1 MRFCDKLAK
10 QRKDNNLSQ
19 EQLAEK
25 LGVSRQ
31 AVSKWESGS
40 SYPDMEKII
49 QISNILNCT
58 LENLLDD
65 GTIKESSSKNP
76 KFNFNNYIQD
86 LLHFITKTNNMFGSM
101 NFKQKIKCIIEVIVI
116 FIITCILGL
125 IIFSAM
131 NGITYH
137 TLEVLPE
144 TIRYGICNIF
154 DSIYIII
161 LLIFGIIIVIHLF
174 KIRYLDYYITIEDKN
189 ISEKIIEKEIRNK
202 NEYSF
207 PKREKIIIR
216 DPKHSVYSFFSLLG
230 KIILIIF
237 KLFIVI
243 CSIPLICL
251 TVFLIFSLVFSL
263 FHIRYTILFLF
274 ISISLL
280 GIVALVF
287 LIIYFIYNFIF
298 NMKQPVKLIFIIF
311 ISSLIFIGMG
321 AGLACATVLNY
332 QPCDINETGKMITKT
347 EIIKLKD
354 NTKISILPS
363 YYNEVIIDNSLDN
376 IKLQITYPEIVKYK
390 ITPETL
396 SEDGIE
402 YYHLFLDQI
411 DIFKLYKFVLKNLE
425 QKKIVN
431 YNEDCIKVKIYVSQE
446 NYNKIIND

>member
-10 QRKDNNLSQ
+10 QRKNNNLSQ

-161 LLIFGIIIVIHLF
+161 LLIFGIIIVLHLF

-280 GIVALVF
+280 GIVALDF

-363 YYNEVIIDNSLDN
+363 YYNEVIIDNSLND
-376 IKLQITYPEIVKYK
+376 IKLQITYPEIFKYQ

-411 DIFKLYKFVLKNLE
+411 DIFKLYKFVLNNLE
-425 QKKIVN
+425 QKKIIN
-431 YNEDCIKVKIYVSQE
+431 YNDDCIKVKIYVSQE
-446 NYNKIIND
+446 NYNKLIND

>member
-65 GTIKESSSKNP
+65 GTIKEGSSKNP

-207 PKREKIIIR
+207 PKRE
-216 DPKHSVYSFFSLLG
+216 
-230 KIILIIF
+230 
-237 KLFIVI
+237 
-243 CSIPLICL
+243 
-251 TVFLIFSLVFSL
+251 
-263 FHIRYTILFLF
+263 
-274 ISISLL
+274 
-280 GIVALVF
+280 
-287 LIIYFIYNFIF
+287 N
-298 NMKQPVKLIFIIF
+298 N
-311 ISSLIFIGMG
+311 
-321 AGLACATVLNY
+321 
-332 QPCDINETGKMITKT
+332 IN
-347 EIIKLKD
+347 
-354 NTKISILPS
+354 
-363 YYNEVIIDNSLDN
+363 N
-376 IKLQITYPEIVKYK
+376 I
-390 ITPETL
+390 
-396 SEDGIE
+396 
-402 YYHLFLDQI
+402 
-411 DIFKLYKFVLKNLE
+411 
-425 QKKIVN
+425 
-431 YNEDCIKVKIYVSQE
+431 
-446 NYNKIIND
+446 